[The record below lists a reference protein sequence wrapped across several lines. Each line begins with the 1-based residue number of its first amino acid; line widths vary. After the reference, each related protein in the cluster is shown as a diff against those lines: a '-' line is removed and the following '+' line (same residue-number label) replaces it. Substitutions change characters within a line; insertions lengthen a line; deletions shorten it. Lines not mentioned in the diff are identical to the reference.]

1 MPESFTNALRR
12 SVGVVT
18 TSSSGSIGANATTI
32 TGIST
37 AGVAVGYLVGNGN
50 FIGGA
55 KVSAVGVG
63 QVTVD
68 RTSTNT
74 SSTSTQSVS
83 FVGLTTIYAST
94 GQKSILIGGTLA
106 NNTTNQVSVTVQV
119 SSGSTSLSTSY
130 NLLYNIPVP
139 AGSSVVISDAGK
151 TLLNASDEIRV
162 GSSVANSLDV
172 TLAILQGVA

>member
-1 MPESFTNALRR
+1 MAEVFTNALKKA
-12 SVGVVT
+12 VGVVT
-18 TSSSGSIGANATTI
+18 TSSSGSIGITSTII

-37 AGVAVGYLVGNGN
+37 AAVAVGYLVDNGN
-50 FIGGA
+50 FIGGS
-55 KVSAVGVG
+55 KVSVIGAG

-68 RTSTNT
+68 STSTNT
-74 SSTSTQSVS
+74 SATTTQSVS
-83 FVGLTTIYAST
+83 FVGLTTAYAST

-106 NNTTNQVSVTVQV
+106 NNTSNQVSATVQV
-119 SSGSTSLSTSY
+119 SSGSTSY
-130 NLLYNIPVP
+130 NLLYKVPVP

-151 TLLNASDEIRV
+151 TLLNSSDEIRV

>member
-1 MPESFTNALRR
+1 MAESFTNALKKA
-12 SVGVVT
+12 VGVVT
-18 TSSSGSIGANATTI
+18 TSSSGSIGITSTII

-37 AGVAVGYLVGNGN
+37 AGVLVGYLVDNGN
-50 FIGGA
+50 FIGGS
-55 KVSAVGVG
+55 KVSAIGAG

-68 RTSTNT
+68 STSTNT
-74 SSTSTQSVS
+74 SATSSQSVN

-94 GQKSILIGGTLA
+94 GLKSILIGGTLA
-106 NNTTNQVSVTVQV
+106 NNTTNQVSATVQV
-119 SSGSTSLSTSY
+119 SSGSTSY
-130 NLLYNIPVP
+130 NLLYKVPVP

-151 TLLNASDEIRV
+151 TLLNSSDEIRV

>member
-1 MPESFTNALRR
+1 
-12 SVGVVT
+12 VGVVT
-18 TSSSGSIGANATTI
+18 TSSSGSIGITSTII

-37 AGVAVGYLVGNGN
+37 AAVAVGYLVDNGN

-55 KVSAVGVG
+55 KVSAIGVG

-68 RTSTNT
+68 TTSTNT
-74 SSTSTQSVS
+74 SSTTTQSVS
-83 FVGLTTIYAST
+83 FVGLTTAYTST

-106 NNTTNQVSVTVQV
+106 NNTTNQVSATVQV

-130 NLLYNIPVP
+130 NLLYKVPIP

>member
-1 MPESFTNALRR
+1 MAESFTNALKR

-18 TSSSGSIGANATTI
+18 TSSSGSIGITSTII

-37 AGVAVGYLVGNGN
+37 AGVAVDYLVDNGN
-50 FIGGA
+50 FIGGSR
-55 KVSAVGVG
+55 VSVIGAG

-68 RTSTNT
+68 STSTNT
-74 SSTSTQSVS
+74 TATSTQTVN

-106 NNTTNQVSVTVQV
+106 NNTTNQVSATVQV
-119 SSGSTSLSTSY
+119 ASGSTSY
-130 NLLYNIPVP
+130 NLLYKVPVP

-151 TLLNASDEIRV
+151 TLLNASDEVRV

>member
-1 MPESFTNALRR
+1 MAEVFTNALKR

-37 AGVAVGYLVGNGN
+37 INVGVGYLVDNGN
-50 FIGGA
+50 FIGGS

-68 RTSTNT
+68 STSTNT
-74 SSTSTQSVS
+74 SSTTTQSVS
-83 FVGLTTIYAST
+83 FIGLTTAYAST
-94 GQKSILIGGTLA
+94 GLKSILIGGTLA
-106 NNTTNQVSVTVQV
+106 NNTTNQVSATVQV
-119 SSGSTSLSTSY
+119 SSGSTSY
-130 NLLYNIPVP
+130 NLLYKVPVP

-151 TLLNASDEIRV
+151 TLLNASDEIRI

-172 TLAILQGVA
+172 TLAILQGVS

>member
-1 MPESFTNALRR
+1 MAEVFTNALRR

-18 TSSSGSIGANATTI
+18 TSSSGSIGITSTII

-37 AGVAVGYLVGNGN
+37 AAVAVGYLVDNGN

-55 KVSAVGVG
+55 KVSAIGVG

-68 RTSTNT
+68 TTSTNT
-74 SSTSTQSVS
+74 SATTTQSVS
-83 FVGLTTIYAST
+83 FVGLTTVYAST
-94 GQKSILIGGTLA
+94 GLKSILIGGTLA
-106 NNTTNQVSVTVQV
+106 NNTTNQVSATVQV
-119 SSGSTSLSTSY
+119 SSGSTSY
-130 NLLYNIPVP
+130 NLLYKVPVP

>member
-1 MPESFTNALRR
+1 MAEVFTNALRR

-18 TSSSGSIGANATTI
+18 TSSSGSIGITSTII

-37 AGVAVGYLVGNGN
+37 AAVAVGYLVDNGN

-55 KVSAVGVG
+55 KVSAIGVG

-68 RTSTNT
+68 TTSTNT
-74 SSTSTQSVS
+74 SSTTTQSVS
-83 FVGLTTIYAST
+83 FVGLTTVYAST
-94 GQKSILIGGTLA
+94 GLKSILIGGTLA
-106 NNTTNQVSVTVQV
+106 NNTTNQVSATVQV
-119 SSGSTSLSTSY
+119 SSGSTSY
-130 NLLYNIPVP
+130 NLLYKVPVP

>member
-1 MPESFTNALRR
+1 MAESFTNALKR

-18 TSSSGSIGANATTI
+18 TSSSGSIGITSTII

-37 AGVAVGYLVGNGN
+37 AGVAVGYLVDNGN
-50 FIGGA
+50 FIGGSR
-55 KVSAVGVG
+55 VSVIGAG

-68 RTSTNT
+68 STSTNT
-74 SSTSTQSVS
+74 TATSSQSVS

-106 NNTTNQVSVTVQV
+106 NNTTNQVSATVQV
-119 SSGSTSLSTSY
+119 ASGSTSY
-130 NLLYNIPVP
+130 NLLYKVPVP

-151 TLLNASDEIRV
+151 TLLNASDEVRV

>member
-1 MPESFTNALRR
+1 MAEVFTNALKR

-37 AGVAVGYLVGNGN
+37 AGVAVGYLVDNGN
-50 FIGGA
+50 FIGGS
-55 KVSAVGVG
+55 KVSVIGAG

-68 RTSTNT
+68 STSTNT
-74 SSTSTQSVS
+74 SSTTTQSVS

-106 NNTTNQVSVTVQV
+106 NNTTNQVSATVQV
-119 SSGSTSLSTSY
+119 SSGSTSY
-130 NLLYNIPVP
+130 NLLYKVPVP

>member
-1 MPESFTNALRR
+1 MAEVFTNALKRA
-12 SVGVVT
+12 VGVVT

-37 AGVAVGYLVGNGN
+37 AGVAVGYLVDNGN
-50 FIGGA
+50 FIGGS
-55 KVSAVGVG
+55 KVSAIGVG

-68 RTSTNT
+68 NTSTNT

-94 GQKSILIGGTLA
+94 GLKSILIGGTLA
-106 NNTTNQVSVTVQV
+106 NNTTNQVSATVQV
-119 SSGSTSLSTSY
+119 SSGSTSY
-130 NLLYNIPVP
+130 NLLYKVPVP

-151 TLLNASDEIRV
+151 TLLNASDEVRV

-172 TLAILQGVA
+172 TLAILQGVN

>member
-1 MPESFTNALRR
+1 MAESFTNALKR

-18 TSSSGSIGANATTI
+18 TSSSGSIGITSTII

-37 AGVAVGYLVGNGN
+37 AGVAVGYLVDNGN
-50 FIGGA
+50 FIGGSR
-55 KVSAVGVG
+55 VSVIGAG

-68 RTSTNT
+68 STSTNT
-74 SSTSTQSVS
+74 TATSTQTVN

-106 NNTTNQVSVTVQV
+106 NNTTNQVSATVQV
-119 SSGSTSLSTSY
+119 ASGSTSY
-130 NLLYNIPVP
+130 NLLYKVPVP

-151 TLLNASDEIRV
+151 TLLNASDEVRV

>member
-1 MPESFTNALRR
+1 MAEVFTNALKRA
-12 SVGVVT
+12 VGVVT

-37 AGVAVGYLVGNGN
+37 AGVAVGYLVDNGN
-50 FIGGA
+50 FIGGS
-55 KVSAVGVG
+55 KVSAIGVG

-68 RTSTNT
+68 NTSTNT

-94 GQKSILIGGTLA
+94 GLKSILIGGTLA
-106 NNTTNQVSVTVQV
+106 NNTTNQVSATVQV
-119 SSGSTSLSTSY
+119 SSGSTSY
-130 NLLYNIPVP
+130 NLLYKVPVP

-151 TLLNASDEIRV
+151 TLLNASDEVRV

-172 TLAILQGVA
+172 TLSILQGVA

>member
-1 MPESFTNALRR
+1 MAEVFTNALKKA
-12 SVGVVT
+12 VGVVT
-18 TSSSGSIGANATTI
+18 TSSSGSIGITSTII

-37 AGVAVGYLVGNGN
+37 AAVAVGYLVDNGN

-55 KVSAVGVG
+55 KVSAIGVG

-68 RTSTNT
+68 TTSANT
-74 SSTSTQSVS
+74 SSTTTQSVN

-106 NNTTNQVSVTVQV
+106 NNTTNQVSATVQV
-119 SSGSTSLSTSY
+119 SSGSTSY
-130 NLLYNIPVP
+130 NLLYKVPVP

-172 TLAILQGVA
+172 TLAILQGVS